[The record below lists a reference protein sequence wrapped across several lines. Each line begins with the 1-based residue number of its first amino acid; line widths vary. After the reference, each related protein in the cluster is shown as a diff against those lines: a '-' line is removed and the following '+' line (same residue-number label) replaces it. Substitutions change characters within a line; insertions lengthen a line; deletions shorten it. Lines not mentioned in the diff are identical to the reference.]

1 MANYID
7 NKEFLQHVIDAKKAG
22 QLTDQLARDFLLIA
36 NKIIKSRM
44 FCSYRE
50 DLKEDMIQN
59 AMLKLVKYWNSFDT
73 NKYKDPFAYYTR
85 IIIHAFYDE
94 YNKFNRHLKIRRR
107 LRDKLIEEAY
117 TTNFECNINIED
129 MEFDNGQD

>member
-1 MANYID
+1 
-7 NKEFLQHVIDAKKAG
+7 
-22 QLTDQLARDFLLIA
+22 
-36 NKIIKSRM
+36 
-44 FCSYRE
+44 
-50 DLKEDMIQN
+50 
-59 AMLKLVKYWNSFDT
+59 MLKLVKYWNSFDT

-117 TTNFECNINIED
+117 TSNFDCNINIED